1 MVVRYLEDPEQ
12 TRLFDVFAGILS
24 PTAYQK
30 LRKGWQSGGES
41 ALTVLVRDVPIPF
54 FEIRSGIRLD
64 SLSYMI
70 QNECRRMTMTIRQS
84 LYEKLET
91 RRRELGLSQSVLSE
105 RSGVSLPTVQRILS
119 GHGRAAS
126 FENTLA
132 IAQVLGMQFDA
143 VTVIPAK
150 ELLRQQALKKAERLV
165 RMVQGT
171 SALEAQGVSA
181 QHLGQM
187 IKKTVHELLA
197 GSRRRL
203 WAE

>member
-1 MVVRYLEDPEQ
+1 
-12 TRLFDVFAGILS
+12 
-24 PTAYQK
+24 
-30 LRKGWQSGGES
+30 
-41 ALTVLVRDVPIPF
+41 
-54 FEIRSGIRLD
+54 
-64 SLSYMI
+64 
-70 QNECRRMTMTIRQS
+70 MTIRQS
-84 LYEKLET
+84 LFEKLET

-119 GHGRAAS
+119 GHGRATS